1 MELIYLAQD
10 SFCVKE
16 LFIVKDLLSLTG
28 FQLSGD
34 EIPKYVSSLINTS
47 KLFFQYLDI
56 IQYLAW
62 PEKHSKNLVSLAGG
76 LLLRKR
82 EIVCH
87 ELKDFQLL
95 SKD

>member
-10 SFCVKE
+10 PLCVKE
-16 LFIVKDLLSLTG
+16 LFIVKDLLSITG
-28 FQLSGD
+28 FHLSKD
-34 EIPKYVSSLINTS
+34 QIPKHFSSLINTS

-62 PEKHSKNLVSLAGG
+62 SEKHSRNLVSLAGG

-82 EIVCH
+82 ERLARIKRFPVV
-87 ELKDFQLL
+87 E
-95 SKD
+95 